1 MFVADVCMK
10 INRWKLEALGCN
22 TKQESNEHSH
32 VLDHSHQFFLD
43 TTATFSKSGTDVA
56 PREEKIQSKVESYKN
71 DCNPQEPPNEWDPH
85 ACEVQSTLA
94 FSWKFSNYTL
104 FPCEVSRPKLGIFEL
119 GLDSGETDARSD
131 GSVYTRSGLP
141 WGANL
146 TDFTGIESS
155 GGLETRLGRV
165 SEDFSIRISR
175 VLVKMIFDSSL
186 SLCLLIYEASFR
198 QSLAF
203 WIRSLLS
210 PVFLCALYNPQL
222 WQRCSVLRRQ
232 KARRPRDDNI
242 TGRRN
247 MLGMGIFHDTIW

>member
-1 MFVADVCMK
+1 MLVADVCIQ
-10 INRWKLEALGCN
+10 INRWEFEALGCN

-32 VLDHSHQFFLD
+32 VLNHRHQFSLD

-56 PREEKIQSKVESYKN
+56 SRKEKIQSKVRAIRTTAIPKN
-71 DCNPQEPPNEWDPH
+71 PPMSEIH
-85 ACEVQSTLA
+85 MVIMFRVLCR
-94 FSWKFSNYTL
+94 FSWMFPLGISNYTL
-104 FPCEVSRPKLGIFEL
+104 ISCEVSRPKLRIFEL
-119 GLDSGETDARSD
+119 GLDSGKTDARSD

-222 WQRCSVLRRQ
+222 
-232 KARRPRDDNI
+232 
-242 TGRRN
+242 
-247 MLGMGIFHDTIW
+247 